1 MDHGPR
7 VKRRSCR
14 KRIHCHKTMMKTN
27 SYENMKVLSGERP
40 ILDGE
45 GKGAAS
51 ATSVDHFHG
60 SLQIMLQGL
69 LHIVV
74 KNSFGLRLE
83 REVGPCAWLGAH
95 TRLKELY
102 KSLLKADLET

>member
-1 MDHGPR
+1 MDHGHR

-14 KRIHCHKTMMKTN
+14 TRLHCHKTMMKTD

-60 SLQIMLQGL
+60 SLQIMLNGL

-74 KNSFGLRLE
+74 KTRSDCGLRE
-83 REVGPCAWLGAH
+83 RWVRARGGGRIH
-95 TRLKELY
+95 V
-102 KSLLKADLET
+102 